1 MAPQKKIK
9 THKDSLKRPCFQ
21 CCVTKLYC
29 NRAYLFEDRVFATP
43 LVAYYYFNTIAK
55 MKEEE
60 RAALLTRLIS
70 DTNLRIKGDFDDE
83 LCIEELLISNERD
96 EETSIKASYDRECL
110 ISAEDFEKLQ
120 EETMEED
127 TFEDEKPA
135 KIKSYVYVLEEDTV
149 TELTQHVGQSLDQFL
164 PPKLFYYGEK
174 TLVHKNRDI
183 SVTVYVEVAGEDNG
197 DGYYNYK
204 NELFSKY
211 FGDTQTLYG
220 KVYVHSFSHLPMMES
235 ANAALDKEM
244 EKMEVEEEVKE
255 RKKKARV
262 PRKKVAKA
270 IEQLHASEPGSAEE
284 KEAVQELQEVA
295 QAKKK
300 KRAPKR
306 KISVETINAE
316 LPFAEEE
323 GELVKTPSPK
333 KAKAPKKTEEEKAAE
348 KQAKE
353 EAKAAKLAER
363 EAAKKAKEEEK
374 AKKAAEREQKKK
386 EKEDKKSK
394 KQE

>member
-1 MAPQKKIK
+1 MAPKKIK

-21 CCVTKLYC
+21 CCVTKVYC
-29 NRAYLFEDRVFATP
+29 NRAYLFEDKVFATP
-43 LVAYYYFNTIAK
+43 LIAYFYFNTIAK
-55 MKEEE
+55 LKKEEKE
-60 RAALLTRLIS
+60 AILYRLFEDS
-70 DTNLRIKGDFDDE
+70 HLQIKGDFDNE
-83 LCIEELLISNERD
+83 LTIEQLLILNSREDSENGIE
-96 EETSIKASYDRECL
+96 ASWDQECL
-110 ISAEDFEKLQ
+110 VTAELYEKIQEESAED
-120 EETMEED
+120 D

-149 TELTQHVGQSLDQFL
+149 TELTQLVGQPLNQFL
-164 PPKLFYYGEK
+164 PPRLFYYGEK

-183 SVTVYVEVAGEDNG
+183 SVTVYVEINEDLFG
-197 DGYYNYK
+197 YK

-211 FGDTQTLYG
+211 FGQQEQLVG

-295 QAKKK
+295 KAKKK
-300 KRAPKR
+300 RSPKR
-306 KISVETINAE
+306 KISAE
-316 LPFAEEE
+316 VLPKEVSEEVVAAEE
-323 GELVKTPSPK
+323 VKEPSPK
-333 KAKAPKKTEEEKAAE
+333 RVKKTAEEKEAE
-348 KQAKE
+348 KKAKE
-353 EAKAAKLAER
+353 EAKEAKAA
-363 EAAKKAKEEEK
+363 AAILKKQAKEEEK
-374 AKKAAEREQKKK
+374 AKRAAEREAKKK
-386 EKEDKKSK
+386 EKEDKKVTK
-394 KQE
+394 RQE

>member
-1 MAPQKKIK
+1 MSPSPKKIK

-29 NRAYLFEDRVFATP
+29 NKAYLFEDKVFATP

-55 MKEEE
+55 LKEEE
-60 RAALLTRLIS
+60 RSAILIRLVN
-70 DTNLRIKGDFDDE
+70 DTNLRIRGDFDDE
-83 LCIEELLISNERD
+83 LCIEELLISNDRD
-96 EETSIKASYDRECL
+96 EETSIKASYDQECL

-120 EETMEED
+120 METVEETFEE
-127 TFEDEKPA
+127 EKPA
-135 KIKSYVYVLEEDTV
+135 KVKSYVYVLEEDTV
-149 TELTQHVGQSLDQFL
+149 TEQVQHVGDPLDQFL
-164 PPKLFYYGEK
+164 PPKLWYYGEK

-183 SVTVYVEVAGEDNG
+183 SVTVYVELHPDG
-197 DGYYNYK
+197 DSYK

-211 FGDTQTLYG
+211 FGQQEQVFG
-220 KVYVHSFSHLPMMES
+220 KVFIHSFSHLPMMES

-262 PRKKVAKA
+262 PRKKVQKA
-270 IEQLHASEPGSAEE
+270 IETLHASEPGSAEE

-300 KRAPKR
+300 RAPKR
-306 KISVETINAE
+306 KISEEVVSRDMPALEG
-316 LPFAEEE
+316 EE
-323 GELVKTPSPK
+323 GEVKTPSPK
-333 KAKAPKKTEEEKAAE
+333 KARAPKKSDEEKAAE
-348 KQAKE
+348 KKQKE
-353 EAKAAKLAER
+353 DAKAQKQAEK

-374 AKKAAEREQKKK
+374 AKKAAERESKKK

-394 KQE
+394 VQKAQE

>member
-29 NRAYLFEDRVFATP
+29 NKAYLFEDKVFATP

-55 MKEEE
+55 LKPEEKD
-60 RAALLTRLIS
+60 ALLLRLIH

-83 LCIEELLISNERD
+83 LCIEELLICNDRD
-96 EETSIKASYDRECL
+96 EETSIKASYDQECL

-120 EETMEED
+120 ENTMEED
-127 TFEDEKPA
+127 TFEEEKPP
-135 KIKSYVYVLEEDTV
+135 KVKSYIYLLEEDTV
-149 TELTQHVGQSLDQFL
+149 TELVQNVGQPLDQFL
-164 PPKLFYYGEK
+164 PPELWYMGEK

-183 SVTVYVEVAGEDNG
+183 SVTVYISEFP
-197 DGYYNYK
+197 DGGASYK

-220 KVYVHSFSHLPMMES
+220 KVYVHSFSRLPMMES

-244 EKMEVEEEVKE
+244 EKMEVEQEVKE

-262 PRKKVAKA
+262 PRKKVVEAMSKIA
-270 IEQLHASEPGSAEE
+270 DTEPGSVEE
-284 KEAVQELQEVA
+284 KEAVRELQEVA
-295 QAKKK
+295 QPKK
-300 KRAPKR
+300 KRSPKR
-306 KISVETINAE
+306 KISAE
-316 LPFAEEE
+316 VISKDLESESADSSPLATKPSSSASPAKR
-323 GELVKTPSPK
+323 VKKS
-333 KAKAPKKTEEEKAAE
+333 EEEKAAE

-353 EAKAAKLAER
+353 EAKAAKLAEK

-374 AKKAAEREQKKK
+374 AKKAAEREAKKK
-386 EKEDKKSK
+386 EKEDKKAK
-394 KQE
+394 KQEE